1 MGGKMGS
8 EMLLAICLSISWAAD
23 VGKQTT
29 YHVVNTFSFFLWWSL
44 YSYRKNQSTTWQIGS
59 VIPSKKKKKYQGLF
73 SLAILATTEQLFYPT
88 KYIEFCAAKRRW
100 IFQLNSDECIFHTL
114 INPDIVCCLFVFKP
128 WIVKRKDCKFA
139 ISHVSHAGVFDWPKN
154 ASEARLVLKSISSSL
169 YAHPLMASWKPTDNI
184 GQRMY
189 GSKMPLKA

>member
-29 YHVVNTFSFFLWWSL
+29 YHVVNTFSFFLSMNPL
-44 YSYRKNQSTTWQIGS
+44 FLSEKPIYNVTNRISYSF
-59 VIPSKKKKKYQGLF
+59 KKEKKYQGLF

-88 KYIEFCAAKRRW
+88 KYIEFCAAKRGW
-100 IFQLNSDECIFHTL
+100 ISQLNSDECIFHTL

-139 ISHVSHAGVFDWPKN
+139 ISHVPQAGVLDWPKN

-189 GSKMPLKA
+189 GSKMPLKV